1 MLVRRYLLPAACA
14 ALAITGCS
22 QSPPPATLDT
32 IDWAARQPVYPADRG
47 AGDDK
52 RAAEAA
58 INAATREALQIKA
71 SPDFDGV
78 IFSSV
83 LDYVEEVAGV
93 DIVANW
99 PALEIT
105 GVDQR
110 TPITMDLADAPA
122 QRILQ
127 IALDQ
132 ASAEAFDDDKAGY
145 EVIDGIVQVTTIA
158 DLRTFTETRLYDVRD
173 LIYDNP
179 VLSASVYDGHPQA
192 LQILQLLEQGDHL
205 TQVPEFDLND
215 ALS

>member
-1 MLVRRYLLPAACA
+1 MSVRRCFFLPACA
-14 ALAITGCS
+14 ALSLTGCS
-22 QSPPPATLDT
+22 QSPNPATLDT
-32 IDWAARQPVYPADRG
+32 IDWSAKQPVYPADRG
-47 AGDDK
+47 AGDAE
-52 RAAEAA
+52 RAAEQATNDAA
-58 INAATREALQIKA
+58 REALQIKA

-83 LDYVEEVAGV
+83 LDYVEEVTGV

-99 PALEIT
+99 PALAIT
-105 GVDQR
+105 GVDWD

-132 ASAEAFDDDKAGY
+132 ASAEAFYTDKAGY
-145 EVIDGIVQVTTIA
+145 EIVDGIVQVTTIA
-158 DLRTFTETRLYDVRD
+158 ELRTFTETRLYDVRD

-205 TQVPEFDLND
+205 THAPKFDLND

>member
-1 MLVRRYLLPAACA
+1 MPVRRCYFLPACA
-14 ALAITGCS
+14 ALALTGCS
-22 QSPPPATLDT
+22 QSPNPATLDT
-32 IDWAARQPVYPADRG
+32 IAWAARQPVYPADHG
-47 AGDDK
+47 ASESQS
-52 RAAEAA
+52 AAEAA
-58 INAATREALQIKA
+58 TNAATRAALKIKA
-71 SPDFDGV
+71 SPEFNGV
-78 IFSSV
+78 MFSSV
-83 LDYVEEVAGV
+83 LDYVEEVSGV

-99 PALEIT
+99 WALEIT

-122 QRILQ
+122 ERILQ

-158 DLRTFTETRLYDVRD
+158 DLRTFTDTRLYDVRD

-205 TQVPEFDLND
+205 TQAPKFDLND